1 VARRVRSLLDPE
13 PPASPAG
20 SILVETTGDLDL
32 LERLLPQ
39 LLPGIRVAAGRQGIG
54 EAR

>member
-39 LLPGIRVAAGRQGIG
+39 LLPGLDVKAGQRDIG
-54 EAR
+54 K